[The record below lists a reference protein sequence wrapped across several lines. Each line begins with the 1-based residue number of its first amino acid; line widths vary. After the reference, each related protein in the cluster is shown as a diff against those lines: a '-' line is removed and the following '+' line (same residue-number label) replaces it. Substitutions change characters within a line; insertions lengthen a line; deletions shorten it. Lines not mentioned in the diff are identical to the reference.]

1 MQHYTLNTLEYDQ
14 IKQDIM
20 TYAVSY
26 AGREMVSSLEPTNLI
41 HVIRRSMQET
51 LEARLILE
59 KGSSIPLPS
68 LDGIEQVVSL
78 LGTGYLF
85 GEEDLM
91 AVYTFLHSC
100 TQLRKY
106 MDGKR
111 ELAPEISSYSAS
123 LRELPDVQKEILRC
137 IRHGRVTDE
146 ASRELAKAR
155 QRMNSV
161 RERIQK
167 KIQGIMSRYQTILQ
181 ESLVSVR
188 NGRYVIPLK
197 KEYYRQVKGS
207 VLDYSTSGQ
216 TVFVEPYEISGLQA
230 ELELLQGDESREEAK
245 VLSMLSDMVEQGTEE
260 IRINIKITGTYDFIF
275 AKARHAVAIG
285 GQAVELSEE
294 GQTRLLGARH
304 PKLLQNMVPLDIE
317 IGKSFR
323 TLIITGPNTGGKT
336 VVLKTLGLLTL
347 MVQSGLLV
355 PVLPGSRFG
364 VYSRVMAVIGDGQ
377 SIEQSLSTFSAQ
389 ITSLVGML
397 AAADSRTLLLIDELA
412 AGTDPG
418 EGIALSTA
426 ILEELS
432 GQGASVL
439 VTTHFNELKVLAART
454 PGFENAR
461 MEFDPV
467 SLRPLYRL
475 TIGQAG
481 QSYAIEIADKLGIP
495 AAVLDRS
502 RALLY
507 KQPVRAE
514 GERYPDD
521 REGPEEWRDPVISD
535 VGSEEQVGSREQP
548 ARNVSETGTGR
559 IEDGVGRTD
568 ARAGGTEAATG
579 RTKAGTERA
588 EAITG
593 RAESRTWRAEEVSE
607 RTEAGTERE
616 EAINTRLE
624 KDHSDQAQLPGAQ
637 EEREASADPVEQP
650 AAPRRAF
657 EIGDAVKVTSLGKV
671 GIVYEAQDRQ
681 GMVGVMVQKQKM
693 RVNHKRLKPYISKE
707 ELYPDDYDFDI
718 VFETKENRKKK
729 KVMRKRHV
737 EGMTIIHQP
746 DQDR

>member
-1 MQHYTLNTLEYDQ
+1 MQEYTLSTLEYDQ

-26 AGREMVSSLEPTNLI
+26 AGREMVSSLQPTNQI

-51 LEARLILE
+51 LEAKLILE

-85 GEEDLM
+85 REEDLT

-106 MDGKR
+106 MVSKR
-111 ELAPEISSYSAS
+111 DLAPEISSYAAS
-123 LRELPDVQKEILRC
+123 LRELPDVQNEILRC

-155 QRMNSV
+155 QRINSV
-161 RERIQK
+161 KDRIQK
-167 KIQGIMSRYQTILQ
+167 KIQGIMSRYQPILQ

-216 TVFVEPYEISGLQA
+216 TVFVEPYEISGLQS

-245 VLSMLSDMVEQGTEE
+245 VLSMLSEMVEQGTEE
-260 IRINIKITGTYDFIF
+260 IHMNINITGTYDFIF
-275 AKARHAVAIG
+275 AKARHAVTTQ
-285 GQAVELSEE
+285 GQAVQLSEE
-294 GQTRLLGARH
+294 GQTRLLGAKH
-304 PKLLQNMVPLDIE
+304 PKLLQGMVPLDIE
-317 IGKSFR
+317 IGRNFK

-355 PVLPGSRFG
+355 PVLPGSTFG
-364 VYSRVMAVIGDGQ
+364 IYSKVMAVIGDGQ
-377 SIEQSLSTFSAQ
+377 SIELSLSTFSAQ
-389 ITSLVGML
+389 IKSLVNML
-397 AAADSRTLLLIDELA
+397 AMADSRTLLLIDELA

-432 GQGASVL
+432 GKGASVL

-461 MEFDPV
+461 MEFDPE
-467 SLRPLYRL
+467 SLQPLYRL

-481 QSYAIEIADKLGIP
+481 QSYAIEIAEKLGISGT
-495 AAVLDRS
+495 VLGRS
-502 RALLY
+502 RVLLH
-507 KQPVRAE
+507 KQPARAE
-514 GERYPDD
+514 WGRQPDYN
-521 REGPEEWRDPVISD
+521 EELHESEIRDLECD
-535 VGSEEQVGSREQP
+535 EQGASMEQP
-548 ARNVSETGTGR
+548 AWSALETAGTGR
-559 IEDGVGRTD
+559 LEPT
-568 ARAGGTEAATG
+568 T
-579 RTKAGTERA
+579 AGTERI
-588 EAITG
+588 EAT
-593 RAESRTWRAEEVSE
+593 TE
-607 RTEAGTERE
+607 RTEAGTEGM
-616 EAINTRLE
+616 EAITERLE
-624 KDHSDQAQLPGAQ
+624 EDTSDQPAHSDS
-637 EEREASADPVEQP
+637 ENEREASANTEQQP
-650 AAPRRAF
+650 AMPRRTF

-671 GIVYEAQDRQ
+671 GIVCEAQDRQ
-681 GMVGVMVQKQKM
+681 GIVGVMVQKQKM

-707 ELYPDDYDFDI
+707 ELYPEDYDFDI

-729 KVMRKRHV
+729 KMMSKRHV
-737 EGMTIIHQP
+737 EGMTIIHQS
-746 DQDR
+746 DSDR

>member
-1 MQHYTLNTLEYDQ
+1 MEQQYTQSTLEYDQ

-26 AGREMVSSLEPTNLI
+26 AGREMVSNLQPTNQI
-41 HVIRRSMQET
+41 HVIRKSMQET

-68 LDGIEQVVSL
+68 LDGIEQVMSL

-85 GEEDLM
+85 REEDLT

-106 MDGKR
+106 MASKR
-111 ELAPEISSYSAS
+111 ELAPEISSYAAS
-123 LRELPDVQKEILRC
+123 LRELPEVQSEILRC

-161 RERIQK
+161 KDRIQK
-167 KIQGIMSRYQTILQ
+167 KIQGIMSRYQSILQ

-216 TVFVEPYEISGLQA
+216 TVFVEPYEISGLQS

-245 VLSMLSDMVEQGTEE
+245 VLSMLSDMVEQGAEE
-260 IRINIKITGTYDFIF
+260 IHTNIRITGTYDFIF
-275 AKARHAVAIG
+275 AKARYAVTTG
-285 GQAVELSEE
+285 GQAVELNEG
-294 GQTRLLGARH
+294 GQTRLLGAKH
-304 PKLLQNMVPLDIE
+304 PKLLQSMVPLDIE
-317 IGKSFR
+317 IGRSFK

-355 PVLPGSRFG
+355 PVLPGSKFG

-389 ITSLVGML
+389 IQSLVNML
-397 AAADSRTLLLIDELA
+397 AAADSQTLLLIDELA

-432 GQGASVL
+432 GKGASVL

-467 SLRPLYRL
+467 SLQPLYRL

-481 QSYAIEIADKLGIP
+481 KSYAIEIAEKLGIP
-495 AAVLDRS
+495 GTVLGRS
-502 RALLY
+502 RALLH
-507 KQPVRAE
+507 K
-514 GERYPDD
+514 
-521 REGPEEWRDPVISD
+521 
-535 VGSEEQVGSREQP
+535 QP
-548 ARNVSETGTGR
+548 ARSDEERQPDYNHGLHESEIRDLEGDEEDGSKDQPAWGTSETGTGR
-559 IEDGVGRTD
+559 
-568 ARAGGTEAATG
+568 TEAADD
-579 RTKAGTERA
+579 RTEAVADRTEARAERA
-588 EAITG
+588 EAGI
-593 RAESRTWRAEEVSE
+593 E
-607 RTEAGTERE
+607 
-616 EAINTRLE
+616 RLE
-624 KDHSDQAQLPGAQ
+624 ENPLDQA
-637 EEREASADPVEQP
+637 ASADSEEELKAPAKPEPQP
-650 AAPRRAF
+650 AAARKAF
-657 EIGDAVKVTSLGKV
+657 EVGDAVKVTSLDKV
-671 GIVYEAQDRQ
+671 GIVCEAQDRY
-681 GMVGVMVQKQKM
+681 GIVGVMVQKQKM
-693 RVNHKRLKPYISKE
+693 RINHKRLKPYISKE
-707 ELYPDDYDFDI
+707 ELYPEDYDFDI

-729 KVMRKRHV
+729 KVMSKRHV
-737 EGMTIIHQP
+737 EGMTIIHRT
-746 DQDR
+746 DKGR